1 MSHPETLPPNIH
13 DLFHVLGISWRATE
27 TTLVLQDREAGTARA
42 ALQALAHIVLSVESV
57 GLIEM
62 LMELLSSGDPHLVS
76 EVLTHHHS
84 PIISKALRATLTSNF
99 ALLLVPPK
107 I

>member
-1 MSHPETLPPNIH
+1 MRHAC
-13 DLFHVLGISWRATE
+13 V
-27 TTLVLQDREAGTARA
+27 QDREAGTARA

-76 EVLTHHHS
+76 EVLTLQTSLSHDYV
-84 PIISKALRATLTSNF
+84 ISRHCLPTLITIRELSC
-99 ALLLVPPK
+99 VIEERICCCDKRPK
-107 I
+107 LTTGDVA

>member
-1 MSHPETLPPNIH
+1 
-13 DLFHVLGISWRATE
+13 V
-27 TTLVLQDREAGTARA
+27 QDREAGTARA

-76 EVLTHHHS
+76 EVLTLQTPLSHEYV
-84 PIISKALRATLTSNF
+84 ILRHCLTNLITMWELSC
-99 ALLLVPPK
+99 V
-107 I
+107 IEGWI